1 MNPSPAV
8 DSAPMRLFLFL
19 GKRREVALVAVLVAL
34 VLFTGS
40 VRPAFLSTQTLMDV
54 LLNVAIV
61 SLLSAGMTGVMLM
74 RHIDLSVSSTLGLSA
89 YAVGALFVAHPHMP
103 ILVAMGAGIAIG
115 LVAGAINAAMVVFGN
130 VPSLVATLSTLYIYR
145 GADYAW
151 VHGGQVNASNLPAGF
166 ADLGTAS
173 LLGMP
178 VLVLIAGAVLV
189 AFSIYLGQFP
199 GGREHYA
206 VGSNPEAAR
215 LAGIRVGRRVAIGFV
230 TSGAIAGL
238 AGVLWLARFGTVDA
252 STGTGLELQ
261 VVAAAVVGS
270 VAITGG
276 AGTILGATLGALI
289 LGVISIS
296 LVVLR
301 VSPFWEQAIQGLLIV
316 LAIASDAAL
325 ARALARR
332 LREKRRHG

>member
-1 MNPSPAV
+1 MNRPLALDSP
-8 DSAPMRLFLFL
+8 PMRLFLLL
-19 GKRREVALVAVLVAL
+19 GEKREVALVAVLVAL

-40 VRPAFLSTQTLMDV
+40 VRPAFLSTQTLKDV
-54 LLNVAIV
+54 LLNVAII

-89 YAVGALFVAHPHMP
+89 YAVGSLFVAHPHMP
-103 ILVAMGAGIAIG
+103 IMVAMGAGIAIG
-115 LVAGAINAAMVVFGN
+115 LAAGAINAAMVVFGN

-151 VHGGQVNASNLPAGF
+151 VRGGQVNASNLPTSFAG
-166 ADLGTAS
+166 LGTAS

-215 LAGIRVGRRVAIGFV
+215 LAGLRVGRRVAIGFV

-276 AGTILGATLGALI
+276 VGTILGATLGALI

-325 ARALARR
+325 ARALVRR